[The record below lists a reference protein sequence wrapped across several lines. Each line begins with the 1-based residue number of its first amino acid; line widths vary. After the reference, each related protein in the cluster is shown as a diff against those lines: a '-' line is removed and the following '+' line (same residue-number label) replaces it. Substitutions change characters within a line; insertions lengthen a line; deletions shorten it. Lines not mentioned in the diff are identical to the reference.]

1 MCTPS
6 RAQSERFGR
15 SVIWLKFRLK
25 KVAWRELRLSTSTL
39 SEGIEG
45 NRRPTQ
51 DEIDEHIEY
60 FESNPRQVIP
70 ICDRYDDASG
80 RDMSAR
86 VDRRRHQESAR
97 HASWCA
103 RCVGSHPDQRC
114 TTSERSDCEIIAAA
128 VQAARRVIGE

>member
-1 MCTPS
+1 VHSKP
-6 RAQSERFGR
+6 RAVRKVRTFGDLVEV
-15 SVIWLKFRLK
+15 SAEEGRLARIAFK
-25 KVAWRELRLSTSTL
+25 HLDLVGK
-39 SEGIEG
+39 GIEG
-45 NRRPTQ
+45 DRRPTQ